1 MQIKV
6 FGAARE
12 VGRSAILLEAG
23 HTRVLLD
30 YGIKLDG
37 EVEYPLPLDG
47 LVDGIIISH
56 AHLDHSG
63 YVPHYF
69 THDETTVYLT
79 PPTLD
84 LSKLLWKDFI
94 KVAKMQGRK
103 PKFNK
108 EHVKNAV
115 AFSLKADYYELIP
128 VTPELSFEFRDAGHI
143 PGSALTKL
151 YTPEGTVLYTGDFK
165 IESTRLQRGADLSE
179 IESDILI
186 METTY
191 ADKDHPPRKE
201 LEKEF
206 VEYVRNILDNGGF
219 VLLPVFAVGR
229 AQEIVD
235 ILVSNKI
242 GPVYL
247 DGMARDATKIILRH
261 PEYITNPKRL
271 AKSMRRARW
280 VKGMRA
286 REAVLEEP
294 CVIVT
299 TAGMLQGGPVRHYLM
314 GLKDDPKSAIVFTG
328 YQVEDS
334 PGRRVLE
341 EGIFE
346 VDGYEYPVK
355 MQIKYFDF
363 SAHAGRSELFEIAER
378 VNPQYVVLVHG
389 DEDKLL
395 KFKKELEDEGFE
407 VFAPK
412 LGDVV
417 RLKL

>member
-1 MQIKV
+1 MLRF
-6 FGAARE
+6 FGGARE
-12 VGRSAILLEAG
+12 VGRSAILVESG

-30 YGIKLDG
+30 YGVKLDG

-47 LVDGIIISH
+47 LVDGIVVSH

-69 THDETTVYLT
+69 TEAETTIYLT

-94 KVAKMQGRK
+94 KVAKAQGRK
-103 PKFNK
+103 PKFKK
-108 EHVKNAV
+108 EHVKAAV
-115 AFSLKADYYELIP
+115 TFSLKCDYYEIVP
-128 VTPELSFEFRDAGHI
+128 ITPEVSFELRDAGHI

-151 YTPEGTVLYTGDFK
+151 YTPEGTVLYSGDFK
-165 IESTRLQRGADLSE
+165 IESTRLQRGADLSDVE
-179 IESDILI
+179 ADVLI

-191 ADKDHPPRKE
+191 ADKDHPPRKQ
-201 LEKEF
+201 LEREF
-206 VEYVRNILDNGGF
+206 VEYVRSVLDDGGF

-235 ILVSNKI
+235 ILVSNKL

-271 AKSMRRARW
+271 AKSMRKTRW
-280 VKGMRA
+280 VKGMKA

-294 CVIVT
+294 CIIVT
-299 TAGMLQGGPVRHYLM
+299 TAGMLQGGPVRHYIM
-314 GLKDDPKSAIVFTG
+314 ELKDDPKSAIVFTG

-341 EGIFE
+341 EGILE
-346 VDGYEYPVK
+346 LEGYEYPVK
-355 MQIKYFDF
+355 MKIKYFDF
-363 SAHAGRSELFEIAER
+363 SAHAGRSELFELAER

-389 DEDKLL
+389 DEDKLV
-395 KFKKELEDEGFE
+395 KFSKELKEEGFD

-412 LGDVV
+412 LGDKISIS
-417 RLKL
+417 L